1 MIKLFH
7 PFNLLLDEINEGEV
21 VIVEYNTAANVDLLP
36 FQFLEFEDSVLIVMG
51 DRLSLKLLSL
61 LKVLKEKIEIRGS
74 IILISNNPIEFE
86 GFEIS
91 TIKPV
96 TLNTVLSE
104 IYGFIKDRGLDDGV
118 VVIWGTEQMGL
129 YVDLSDAIKEF
140 AKLKSSMPGMTVV
153 EFINFEAVDEK
164 DLAIIESAATTIF
177 RLEGKLSERGIE
189 RRIAILKSI
198 NPIKKEVAEFE
209 PWNLGLR

>member
-1 MIKLFH
+1 LIKLFH

-96 TLNTVLSE
+96 TLNTILSE

>member
-96 TLNTVLSE
+96 TLNTILSE